1 MRAPVCYALD
11 IMHISLRSLSR
22 LSLFAATLTL
32 GCPALFAADH
42 EEPTVVT
49 KPSSSPAEEAAPAKT
64 SPVVKKKAAPAEPLT
79 PDSALAKLVAGNARY
94 AKGNVIHPHQSV
106 SRRTEVASQGQKP
119 FAIVVGCSDSRTSP
133 EIVFDQGL
141 GDIFVTRLAGNIV
154 DKAALGSIEYAIAHF
169 GSAVIV
175 VLGHEKCGAV
185 DAAMQGGK
193 APGQIG
199 AVVKPI
205 LPAVAAAKKA
215 GHDTLDGAIEE
226 NAHLIAT
233 GLPGRSKILSD
244 AIKEGKLKIVS
255 AYYDL
260 HTGRVKLL
268 P

>member
-1 MRAPVCYALD
+1 
-11 IMHISLRSLSR
+11 
-22 LSLFAATLTL
+22 
-32 GCPALFAADH
+32 
-42 EEPTVVT
+42 
-49 KPSSSPAEEAAPAKT
+49 
-64 SPVVKKKAAPAEPLT
+64 
-79 PDSALAKLVAGNARY
+79 
-94 AKGNVIHPHQSV
+94 
-106 SRRTEVASQGQKP
+106 
-119 FAIVVGCSDSRTSP
+119 
-133 EIVFDQGL
+133 
-141 GDIFVTRLAGNIV
+141 
-154 DKAALGSIEYAIAHF
+154 
-169 GSAVIV
+169 VIV

-185 DAAMQGGK
+185 EAATQGGK

-226 NAHLIAT
+226 NAHLIAS
-233 GLPGRSKILSD
+233 GLPGRSKILAD